1 MYFIRLLLL
10 TPQSALTDAGTS
22 DALEDG
28 IYPLLQCKLLSEYL
42 QLYTTVL
49 LLL

>member
-22 DALEDG
+22 NALEDD
-28 IYPLLQCKLLSEYL
+28 IYPLPQRKLLSEYS
-42 QLYTTVL
+42 QLYTAAL